1 MIAGLPADVVAL
13 SLAPD
18 VEKLVEAGKVAMGWA
33 AGPTKGKVTNSV
45 VVLAVRKGNPKNIR
59 TWADVVKPGVQV
71 VTPNPQTSGGAKWN
85 IMAAYG
91 ANSEA
96 GKVPAKG
103 EAYLKALFGNVVVQD
118 KSAREALQTF
128 EGGKGDVLLAYENEA
143 ITAQKKGLE
152 LDYVIP
158 DQTIRIENPIAVTT
172 TTKNK
177 AAATAFVAFA
187 QGAEAQKVFAQ
198 NGYRPVD
205 PKLVDAKR
213 FPTPAGL
220 LTIDELGGWSKV
232 NGEFFDEKDGTV
244 TKIQQEAGT

>member
-1 MIAGLPADVVAL
+1 
-13 SLAPD
+13 
-18 VEKLVEAGKVAMGWA
+18 
-33 AGPTKGKVTNSV
+33 
-45 VVLAVRKGNPKNIR
+45 
-59 TWADVVKPGVQV
+59 

-91 ANSEA
+91 ANSDA
-96 GKVPAKG
+96 GKSPAKG
-103 EAYLKALFGNVVVQD
+103 EAYLEALFGNVVVQD

-152 LDYVIP
+152 LDYLIP
-158 DQTIRIENPIAVTT
+158 DRTIRIETPIAVTT

-177 AAATAFVAFA
+177 AAAEAFVRFA
-187 QGAEAQKVFAQ
+187 QGAEAQNVFAQ

-205 PKLVDAKR
+205 PKLVDAEK

-220 LTIDELGGWSKV
+220 FTIDDLGGWSKV

-244 TKIQQEAGT
+244 TKIQQEAGTQ